1 MMIISVNNVL
11 FRISSSSLQQ
21 CIYLYF
27 DMDRQMSSFIGSMV
41 VIFLQQVIIIINTIV
56 IVDVVVLP
64 AAAAAATAKYNF
76 LARCLYLCLSRL
88 NFFFSC
94 IGIAINGFSSLLP
107 NERYSHKHE
116 VDESI

>member
-21 CIYLYF
+21 CIYLYS

-88 NFFFSC
+88 YFFSC

-116 VDESI
+116 IDESI